1 MLNIELHLLLSH
13 VFNHSVNMDWTK
25 EEIILIVSDYFDM
38 LTDEQNGIPYNK
50 SAHRK
55 KLGPLLYNRDNAI
68 EFKHQ
73 NISGI
78 LADMGLPYIK
88 GYKPLF
94 NYQRGILIEEVTQV
108 LKARRSVFEKVF
120 QKFADEKTNPSTK
133 KVHFETMIDT
143 SPNKKK
149 HIEKE
154 PLFLPIKINY
164 LKREQNNR
172 SLGEYGE
179 QLVFDYEKWRLI
191 KVGKEKLAESI
202 EWVSKEK
209 GDGLGYDILSKNNN
223 GTDRFIEVKTTKLA
237 KETPFYFSRTEW
249 KFALSKDKD
258 FFLYRVFNFNEMP
271 KIFIKRG
278 NYESFCNII
287 ATTFKGVF

>member
-1 MLNIELHLLLSH
+1 MLNIELYLLLSY
-13 VFNHSVNMDWTK
+13 VFNLPVNMDWTK
-25 EEIILIVSDYFDM
+25 EEIILIVTDYFEM
-38 LTDEQNGIPYNK
+38 FNDELNDIPYSK
-50 SAHRK
+50 SEHRK
-55 KLGPLLYNRDNAI
+55 KLAPLLYNRDNAI

-94 NYQRGILIEEVTQV
+94 NYQRGILIEEVTKV
-108 LKARRSVFEKVF
+108 LNAKRVVFEKVF
-120 QKFADEKTNPSTK
+120 KKFVEEKTNPISK
-133 KVHFETMIDT
+133 KIDFEKIIDS

-164 LKREQNNR
+164 LKKEQNNR
-172 SLGEYGE
+172 ILGEYGE

-191 KVGKEKLAESI
+191 SEGKEKLAERI
-202 EWVSKEK
+202 EWISKDK
-209 GDGLGYDILSKNNN
+209 GDGMGYDILSKNNN
-223 GTDRFIEVKTTKLA
+223 GSDRFIEVKTTKLA
-237 KETPFYFSRTEW
+237 KETPFYFSRREW
-249 KFALSKDKD
+249 KFAISRDKD
-258 FFLYRVFNFNEMP
+258 FFLYRVFNFADDP

-278 NYESFCNII
+278 NYESFCNIT
-287 ATTFKGVF
+287 ATVFKGVF

>member
-1 MLNIELHLLLSH
+1 
-13 VFNHSVNMDWTK
+13 MDWTK
-25 EEIILIVSDYFDM
+25 EEIILIVADYFDM
-38 LTDEQNGIPYNK
+38 LTDELNGFAYNK

-55 KLGPLLYNRDNAI
+55 KLGPLLHNRDKAI
-68 EFKHQ
+68 EFKHR
-73 NISGI
+73 NISGV

-94 NYQRGILIEEVTQV
+94 NYQRGLLVEEVSHA
-108 LKARRSVFEKVF
+108 LKSRKFSIEKDF
-120 QKFADEKTNPSTK
+120 KKFAEEKTGPVAK
-133 KVHFETMIDT
+133 KIHFDTIIDT
-143 SPNKKK
+143 SPNKTK

-164 LKREQNNR
+164 LQREQNNR
-172 SLGEYGE
+172 SLGEHGE

-191 KVGKEKLAESI
+191 TAGKEKLAESI

-209 GDGLGYDILSKNNN
+209 GDGMGYDILSKNNN

-237 KETPFYFSRTEW
+237 KETPFYFSSTEW
-249 KFALSKDKD
+249 KFALSKERD
-258 FFLYRVFNFNEMP
+258 FFLYRVFNYAEAP

-278 NYESFCNII
+278 NYESFCNMT
-287 ATTFKGVF
+287 ATAFKGTF